1 MKLGIGICARNEESS
16 IIPMLDSVRDSA
28 QNTSTLSEWHLFVCA
43 NGCTDNTLPLL
54 KIWIQANPQVKT
66 MLIEFEKANLVEGQR
81 EIVKYAK
88 REGITSII
96 FFDADVIVEK
106 ECVSELLLAA
116 RSDSAKAVYAVSV
129 PIQREKQTLLESA
142 LNQYDLT
149 PTIFSPRK
157 HLHGRAFLIKD
168 WNIPDTNPSLLADD
182 IFLSFDLLKKYGPR
196 SIVKADNARVH
207 FHQIS
212 SYKDFYNAY
221 CRRKNEIRKCMTLFA
236 HFQSLPSDQV
246 NKHILWGK
254 LAHESFRR
262 DFFWT
267 VLFTARF
274 IAKINFFLDSLRV
287 SPDITEWKP
296 TLSSKKTVEKPVL
309 ILIEGLDCSGKKTIA
324 KSLQGMFIQ
333 AGIPCNI
340 NMGPLNSKTYRF
352 LSRLVSVYQFPNFLR
367 SIVYSFEGVGEKYWY
382 KNFQSHVVIQISSPY
397 RNWAYAY
404 ANNSRLRVF
413 LIKYVQKYITLYDQ
427 VCYLTA
433 PYEVR
438 LQRHNAQ
445 VALGQNRDRAQDRF
459 ANEEKFMKMEYILK
473 KLLIEGGYIINEF
486 DTSIHNP
493 EDIAKRL
500 FEDYKIKN
508 LIGNK

>member
-1 MKLGIGICARNEESS
+1 M
-16 IIPMLDSVRDSA
+16 
-28 QNTSTLSEWHLFVCA
+28 
-43 NGCTDNTLPLL
+43 
-54 KIWIQANPQVKT
+54 
-66 MLIEFEKANLVEGQR
+66 
-81 EIVKYAK
+81 
-88 REGITSII
+88 
-96 FFDADVIVEK
+96 
-106 ECVSELLLAA
+106 LAA
-116 RSDSAKAVYAVSV
+116 RPDSAKAVYAVSV
-129 PIQREKQTLLESA
+129 PIQREKQTLIESA

-413 LIKYVQKYITLYDQ
+413 LIKYIRKYITLYDQ

-445 VALGQNRDRAQDRF
+445 IALGQNRDRAQVRF
-459 ANEEKFMKMEYILK
+459 TSEEKFMKMERILK
-473 KLLIEGGYIINEF
+473 KLLAEAGYIINEF

-500 FEDYKIKN
+500 LGIYFLSDFP
-508 LIGNK
+508 